1 MSAGEEVTYIYEPT
15 FQMNINGTVG
25 QYLIDLFQC
34 DKAPAARRGPSKPT
48 GMKMGDVKKCCK
60 SAKILHNFQTLI
72 SRVF

>member
-34 DKAPAARRGPSKPT
+34 ALARSSYNKVGPGK
-48 GMKMGDVKKCCK
+48 
-60 SAKILHNFQTLI
+60 LTLFI
-72 SRVF
+72 FFLL